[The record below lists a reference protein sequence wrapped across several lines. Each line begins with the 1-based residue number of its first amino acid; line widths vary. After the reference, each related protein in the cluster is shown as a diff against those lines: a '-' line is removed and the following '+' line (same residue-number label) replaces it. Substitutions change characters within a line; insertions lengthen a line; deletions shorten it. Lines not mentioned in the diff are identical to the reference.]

1 VGRCSL
7 SVASCAYTCSSSS
20 AGVGDERKSRVSRTR
35 KKARKSGRREKNASR
50 KRAVEPAAVTRAFRR
65 TWRCV
70 REITMLPFHPGA
82 DALALPAAA
91 VQPRPAGEAR
101 EHVENVKCA
110 GFRGPHAETSA
121 FGSRASPSDRWKR
134 SSSERR
140 SEWRARWV
148 PERPAL
154 TCGRVRRAARI
165 AFARLDDAPKAN
177 VVVTFCLQKRPFLPA
192 RHERGGNVT
201 RTAGDSTVR
210 AWRAF
215 RILQIAGFLRTRLQS
230 DSRRSLNSVQPRFV
244 ARFVSK
250 PPARMEKIRGV
261 AISRIPGE
269 PPNGTRRFRI
279 SCCATSETTRFWQ
292 KLALIF
298 SQGAIFCGFGLFLQ
312 RRDSNSRNRSA

>member
-1 VGRCSL
+1 MRSTDRGRSRRRKAGRAL
-7 SVASCAYTCSSSS
+7 DASVSGS
-20 AGVGDERKSRVSRTR
+20 ARRVPRGQVFPQRRELRVHLLFFLCGGRGREEVAGESNAEKSEEKRSTREKRIPEARRRARRGHARVSPYLAMRSR
-35 KKARKSGRREKNASR
+35 DNYVALPSRCGCVGASR
-50 KRAVEPAAVTRAFRR
+50 RGSPAPTRGRSTRACR
-65 TWRCV
+65 
-70 REITMLPFHPGA
+70 
-82 DALALPAAA
+82 
-91 VQPRPAGEAR
+91 
-101 EHVENVKCA
+101 KCKMRG

-279 SCCATSETTRFWQ
+279 
-292 KLALIF
+292 
-298 SQGAIFCGFGLFLQ
+298 
-312 RRDSNSRNRSA
+312 